1 MASGYDISSN
11 VPYRLMKGRLGVY
24 DKRPFDPSGAMT
36 KHQEQEEKISNFLAG
51 IKNANIELEAGTIQ
65 KIRELLLQDKNDEII
80 TVLNALDPGI
90 QGIWD
95 QATRFRQAG
104 GNRQQERMIKDKRR
118 SLDHAVWNSY
128 QAAEVVKTDAADR
141 KPVRA
146 LINPNKLKADYDD
159 KIISIGY
166 EYNFQVGTVFEWL
179 GTKTYWLVYLQDLTE
194 LAYFRGDIRKC
205 TYQIA
210 WEDEDGFHS
219 TYAAVRGPVETKINF
234 IQKHGIS
241 VDTPNHSLSILMPK
255 NEDTLSYFKRYTKFY
270 LQGDDTCWR
279 VEATDWISTP
289 GILEVIAVEYYA
301 NESEDDI
308 NAGIVGGLIE
318 EIQDPNGEENMEIRG
333 ETFIKVKIPYSYT
346 FTGRKAEVWTVDK
359 KYPVKLEYDEADP
372 RNVTLTWT
380 SGFSGQFEL
389 QYGEYKK
396 TIVVE
401 SLF

>member
-1 MASGYDISSN
+1 
-11 VPYRLMKGRLGVY
+11 MKGRLGVY
-24 DKRPFDPSGAMT
+24 DKRPFNPDTNSVEGVE
-36 KHQEQEEKISNFLAG
+36 HQSVRL
-51 IKNANIELEAGTIQ
+51 
-65 KIRELLLQDKNDEII
+65 
-80 TVLNALDPGI
+80 
-90 QGIWD
+90 
-95 QATRFRQAG
+95 RQMG

-128 QAAEVVKTDAADR
+128 QAAEIVKTDAEDR

-146 LINPNKLKADYDD
+146 LINPNKLKQDYDD
-159 KIISIGY
+159 KIISVGY
-166 EYNFQVGTVFEWL
+166 EYNFTPGTVFEWL

-205 TYQIA
+205 SYEIS
-210 WEDEDGFHS
+210 WEDEDGLHK

-255 NEDTLSYFKRYTKFY
+255 NDYTMNYFKRYNRFY
-270 LQGDDTCWR
+270 LNGDDTCWR

-301 NESEDDI
+301 NETEDDI
-308 NAGIVGGLIE
+308 EAGIVGGLIAKDILPE
-318 EIQDPNGEENMEIRG
+318 DDSEIIEGD
-333 ETFIKVKIPYSYT
+333 TFIKVKKSYKYT
-346 FTGRKAEVWTVDK
+346 YLGRQAAVWTVDP
-359 KYPVKLEYDEADP
+359 KYPVVLEYDKEDP
-372 RNVTLTWT
+372 RNITLTWT
-380 SGFSGQFEL
+380 KSYSGQFEL
-389 QYGEYKK
+389 CYGDCKK